1 MPLSDTNYSQP
12 INTDLARGLL
22 NIHNAGLD
30 GGCQLSPTGLLLKG
44 ASDSDSALI
53 SNPEGFNSS
62 SKYSIAEGRKMS
74 QIFDLNFDGGSNTDL
89 PRSSE
94 FKNDQVFAQP
104 QSPAIVAGW
113 ESEAASVPD
122 YANNTF
128 KAAREVVLGSQALVL
143 KDFVGNVDQKD
154 CYTFKVAQST
164 NINLV
169 LNGLTANADLEL
181 FNGRGRVI
189 ASSKNAG
196 SVSESIT
203 YSNLD
208 AGQYYVRVSQAVNG
222 ENTNYNLSFSTK
234 LISDVSTEVSSV
246 GVPQAAS
253 PEPVAASPANSYIQ
267 QVLDLT
273 NVERN
278 KAGLQSLRLNDK
290 LNQCAQ
296 AHSQDMAIADYF
308 SHTGA
313 NGSNA
318 GDRAASAG
326 YHYSSLGEN
335 IAAGY
340 ITPQE
345 VVQGWM
351 NSPGHRANIMNAG
364 YQELG
369 IGYYYL
375 ANDTGNVNYNY
386 YWTQEFGT
394 AG

>member
-1 MPLSDTNYSQP
+1 MPLFDTNYSP
-12 INTDLARGLL
+12 INTDLARGLS
-22 NIHNAGLD
+22 NIRNVGLD
-30 GGCQLSPTGLLLKG
+30 GGYQLSSTDLLSKG
-44 ASDSDSALI
+44 ANSSDFAGLTD
-53 SNPEGFNSS
+53 PKGFNRL
-62 SKYSIAEGRKMS
+62 SKYSAAEGRKMS
-74 QIFDLNFDGGSNTDL
+74 KFFDLNFFGGSNSDL
-89 PRSSE
+89 PRGKGL
-94 FKNDQVFAQP
+94 KNEQVLTQP
-104 QSPAIVAGW
+104 QTPGVVAGW
-113 ESEAASVPD
+113 ESDAASIPD
-122 YANNTF
+122 YANNIF
-128 KAAREVVLGSQALVL
+128 KAAREVVLGSQPLVL
-143 KDFVGNVDQKD
+143 KDFVGDADQKD
-154 CYTFKVAQST
+154 CYTFKVVQNT
-164 NINLV
+164 NLNLV
-169 LNGLTANADLEL
+169 LNGLNANADLEL

-189 ASSKNAG
+189 ASSNNAN
-196 SVSESIT
+196 SASESIT

-208 AGQYYVRVSQAVNG
+208 AGQYYVRVSPAVKG
-222 ENTNYNLSFSTK
+222 ENTYYNLSFSTK
-234 LISDVSTEVSSV
+234 LISDASTDAASV
-246 GVPQAAS
+246 GLPQATS
-253 PEPVAASPANSYIQ
+253 PEPIPTSPANSYIQ
-267 QVLDLT
+267 QVLNLT
-273 NVERN
+273 NVERTN
-278 KAGLQSLRLNDK
+278 AGLQPLRLNEK
-290 LNQCAQ
+290 LNQSAQ

-326 YHYSSLGEN
+326 YYYSSLGEN

-375 ANDTGNVNYNY
+375 ANDTGSVNYNY